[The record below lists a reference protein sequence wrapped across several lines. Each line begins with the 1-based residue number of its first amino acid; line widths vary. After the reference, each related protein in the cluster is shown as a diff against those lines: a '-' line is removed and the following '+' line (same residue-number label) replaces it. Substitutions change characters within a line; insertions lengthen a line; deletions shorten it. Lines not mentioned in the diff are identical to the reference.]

1 MVFEKKRNVR
11 SGCHTNE
18 KHETLCTIKHG
29 DATGMTKFVI
39 NAEGDKAMEIDRSI
53 DAPSPADHEQIA
65 RELDEIIKG
74 STGR

>member
-1 MVFEKKRNVR
+1 
-11 SGCHTNE
+11 
-18 KHETLCTIKHG
+18 
-29 DATGMTKFVI
+29 MTKFVI